1 MLGWHP
7 THAIAPEAALTLQP
21 EAAAH
26 DPEARYFDPE
36 YYCRTYPDVV
46 TADVD
51 PLHHY
56 RHWGALEGRN
66 PNAFFA
72 ADWYLL
78 QNPDVLEAGINP
90 LHHYAAFGA
99 SEGRHPHPRFDVSFY
114 VNQVP
119 EAAADP
125 LLYHLRTGR
134 TLGLPTE
141 RRFDITGGTP
151 HPAPSGIRV
160 DVVIPVYRGL
170 DATRRCLRSL
180 LRDPKPGLR
189 SPLHR
194 IIVIDDA
201 SPEPALS
208 RYLDRLAA
216 RRFIHLLRNPANLG
230 FVASVNRGIA
240 EAGARDVVL
249 LNADTEVPA
258 DWLGRLMG
266 HAYSHS
272 RVATVSPFSN
282 NATLCSYPAVEGGPL
297 PFGETLARIDAA
309 CLAANAGRSVTV
321 PTTVGFCMYLR
332 RDALDELGNFDADT
346 FGRGYGEENDYC
358 MRANA
363 AGWRHLLACD
373 IFVYHEGEVSFGGNA
388 PERVASVAPLE
399 ARWPDY
405 RRRVGIHVRL
415 DEARPFRI
423 AATLQL
429 FATNGLPTILTV
441 QHAYDGGV
449 GQYVRTL
456 ADQCQGVANLLVLRA
471 TMDGQGVRLGAPAVR
486 RHPELLIPLQF
497 PKAEDDKDDA
507 EAARPGHKQVAE
519 AGLLADVLTL
529 LAPLRIARVH
539 VQHWVNLRLDLRAL
553 IQALDVPFD
562 LTIHDW
568 FAICPRINLLPV
580 ADGPS
585 CGEPAPAVCDRCIQ
599 ARDDTAA
606 HDIIGWRAEQAWLP
620 RLADRVLCATQDS
633 IDRLARHGL
642 ARRAVLAPL
651 EAMPEAIPSRPLM
664 RPEPAPLGAAAQ
676 SRPVR
681 VAVLGVLADHKG
693 APMVTALAELATPE
707 QFAITLIGKS
717 ERATPPEARPCLSE
731 TGAYEPAELPD
742 LIARVDPDVIWFPA
756 SWPETWSY
764 TLTAAILSGR
774 PIVASD
780 IGAFR
785 QRLAGHPRA
794 RLVSPQAFPETW
806 MEALAAM
813 ARPEAGAPASPS
825 RRAPR
830 PPEARPPEARPPEAR
845 PAEARRP
852 NFYEGAYRAPLAASA
867 LLLARS
873 RGLTDLRAPGKRAV
887 VLVPERLD
895 IGVLSPC
902 AYIRLLL
909 PLSHPGAGREIEVT
923 LATAEQA
930 LSLQADLIVTHRYAV
945 PDQAAAAALL
955 AHAARTR
962 VPLVFDLDDNL
973 VELPPEHPESERL
986 GPRAETVIALLAG
999 ADRINVS
1006 TPLLTERLLPF
1017 VRGGIDRIR
1026 VIPNGLDERL
1036 WSEPVEP
1043 WAGAGS
1049 ASAAGLAEALAEAGV
1064 TPGPVRILYMGT
1076 ATHGADLGLVLPAL
1090 ARLHESFGDRIAIE
1104 IVGITGPGIL
1114 PPFIRRVEVPA
1125 RAGLSYPAFV
1135 AWLTDRQRR
1144 QPWSIGIAP
1153 LADTPFNRC
1162 KSAIKMLDY
1171 AALGLATVVS
1181 DMPAYRDVSYG
1192 DFAQP
1197 LEVEGAIAGGYL
1209 AQTSAQWFH
1218 GLARLVRRPALRLAM
1233 ARLGHAAWRRSGT
1246 LSAQAEMRSE
1256 ALESSLTPR
1265 RNTTRREIRG
1275 GFGAEGAARLAERLL
1290 TANR

>member
-1 MLGWHP
+1 M
-7 THAIAPEAALTLQP
+7 
-21 EAAAH
+21 
-26 DPEARYFDPE
+26 
-36 YYCRTYPDVV
+36 
-46 TADVD
+46 
-51 PLHHY
+51 
-56 RHWGALEGRN
+56 
-66 PNAFFA
+66 
-72 ADWYLL
+72 
-78 QNPDVLEAGINP
+78 LEAGLVP

-99 SEGRHPHPRFDVSFY
+99 REGRNPHPRFDVSFY

-119 EAAADP
+119 EAAGDP

-134 TLGLPTE
+134 ILGLPTE
-141 RRFDITGGTP
+141 RRFDIAEAMPSGGVAHQP
-151 HPAPSGIRV
+151 PGGIRV

-189 SPLHR
+189 GPLHR

-208 RYLDRLAA
+208 RYLDRLAG

-249 LNADTEVPA
+249 LNSDTEVPA
-258 DWLGRLMG
+258 GWLTRLAG
-266 HAYSHS
+266 QAYSYP

-332 RDALDELGNFDADT
+332 RDALDELGVFDAET

-373 IFVYHEGEVSFGGNA
+373 LFVYHEGEVSFGGNA
-388 PERVASVAPLE
+388 PERAASVAPLE

-405 RRRVGIHVRL
+405 RRHVGIHVRL
-415 DEARPFRI
+415 DEARPYRV

-429 FATNGLPTILTV
+429 FATNGLPTILAV

-449 GQYVRTL
+449 GQYVRAL
-456 ADQCQGVANLLVLRA
+456 AAQCHGVANLLVLRA
-471 TMDGQGVRLGAPAVR
+471 AMDGQGVRLGAPAAR
-486 RHPELLIPLQF
+486 HHPELLIPL
-497 PKAEDDKDDA
+497 PPPSDGVDAGPA
-507 EAARPGHKQVAE
+507 EAR
-519 AGLLADVLTL
+519 LLADVRAL

-553 IQALDVPFD
+553 IAALDVPFD

-568 FAICPRINLLPV
+568 FAICPRINLLP
-580 ADGPS
+580 APDGPG
-585 CGEPAPAVCDRCIQ
+585 CGEPQPAVCDRCIQ

-606 HDIIGWRAEQAWLP
+606 HDIIGWRAEHAWLP

-642 ARRAVLAPL
+642 ADRAVLAPL
-651 EAMPEAIPSRPLM
+651 EAMPAAIPPRP
-664 RPEPAPLGAAAQ
+664 RPRPDPAPLGARAGP
-676 SRPVR
+676 RPLR

-693 APMVTALAELATPE
+693 ARTVTALAELAPAG
-707 QFAITLIGKS
+707 QFAITLIGRS
-717 ERATPPEARPCLSE
+717 ERAIPPAARHCLAE
-731 TGAYEPAELPD
+731 TGAYEPAELPG

-756 SWPETWSY
+756 AWPETWSY

-774 PIVASD
+774 AIVASD

-785 QRLAGHPRA
+785 QRLADHPRA
-794 RLVSPQAFPETW
+794 RLIDPRALPETW

-813 ARPEAGAPASPS
+813 AQPERPAS
-825 RRAPR
+825 RGRHA
-830 PPEARPPEARPPEAR
+830 AR
-845 PAEARRP
+845 PAEP
-852 NFYEGAYRAPLAASA
+852 PLPGFYDGAYQAPLAAPA
-867 LLLARS
+867 LRVAKPRA
-873 RGLTDLRAPGKRAV
+873 LTDLRVPGKRAV
-887 VLVPERLD
+887 ILVPERLD

-902 AYIRLLL
+902 AYIRMLL
-909 PLSHPGAGREIEVT
+909 PLSHPAAGRDIEVT

-930 LSLQADLIVTHRYAV
+930 LSLQADLILAHRHAV
-945 PDQAAAAALL
+945 PDRAAASALL
-955 AHAARTR
+955 AHAARAR
-962 VPLVFDLDDNL
+962 MPFVFDLDDNL
-973 VELPPEHPESERL
+973 VELPPDHPEAERL
-986 GPRAETVIALLAG
+986 APRAETVAALLAG
-999 ADRINVS
+999 ADRVQVS
-1006 TPLLTERLLPF
+1006 TAPLAERLVPF
-1017 VRGGIDRIR
+1017 VRGGIGHIQ
-1026 VIPNGLDERL
+1026 VVPNGLDERL
-1036 WSEPVEP
+1036 WSAP
-1043 WAGAGS
+1043 ADLGTARM
-1049 ASAAGLAEALAEAGV
+1049 EALAAAGV
-1064 TPGPVRILYMGT
+1064 AEGPVRILYMGT
-1076 ATHGADLGLVLPAL
+1076 ATHGADLDLALPAL
-1090 ARLHESFGDRIAIE
+1090 ARLHETFGDRIAIE
-1104 IVGITGPGIL
+1104 IVGIMGAGGL
-1114 PPFIRRVEVPA
+1114 PPFIRRVEVPR

-1153 LADTPFNRC
+1153 LTDTPFNRC

-1181 DMPAYRDVSYG
+1181 DGAAYRDPAYG
-1192 DFAQP
+1192 AFAQP
-1197 LEVEGAIAGGYL
+1197 LELEGALAGGYR
-1209 AQTSAQWFH
+1209 AQDTAQWFH
-1218 GLARLVRRPALRLAM
+1218 AMARLVRRPDLRLAM
-1233 ARLGHAAWRRSGT
+1233 ARLGHAAWRQSGT
-1246 LSAQAEMRSE
+1246 LASQAEGRRA
-1256 ALESSLTPR
+1256 ALDGGLPHRTDR
-1265 RNTTRREIRG
+1265 RGLRG
-1275 GFGAEGAARLAERLL
+1275 PAGLEVVAGAPERLV
-1290 TANR
+1290 TVGG

>member
-1 MLGWHP
+1 
-7 THAIAPEAALTLQP
+7 
-21 EAAAH
+21 
-26 DPEARYFDPE
+26 
-36 YYCRTYPDVV
+36 
-46 TADVD
+46 
-51 PLHHY
+51 
-56 RHWGALEGRN
+56 
-66 PNAFFA
+66 
-72 ADWYLL
+72 
-78 QNPDVLEAGINP
+78 VLEAGLNP
-90 LHHYAAFGA
+90 LHHYASFGA
-99 SEGRHPHPRFDVSFY
+99 REGRNPHPRFDVSFY
-114 VNQVP
+114 VNQAP

-134 TLGLPTE
+134 LLGLPTE
-141 RRFDITGGTP
+141 RRFNIANAMPSEGAP
-151 HPAPSGIRV
+151 HEPPSGIRV

-194 IIVIDDA
+194 IVVIDDA

-216 RRFIHLLRNPANLG
+216 RRFIRLLRNPTNLG
-230 FVASVNRGIA
+230 FVASINRGIA

-258 DWLGRLMG
+258 GWLSRLAG
-266 HAYSHS
+266 QAYSHA

-321 PTTVGFCMYLR
+321 PTTVGFCMYVR
-332 RDALDELGNFDADT
+332 RDALDELGLFDAET
-346 FGRGYGEENDYC
+346 FGRGYGEENDFC
-358 MRANA
+358 MRATA

-373 IFVYHEGEVSFGGNA
+373 LFVYHEGEVSFGGNA
-388 PERVASVAPLE
+388 PERAASIAPLE
-399 ARWPDY
+399 LRWPDY

-415 DEARPFRI
+415 DEARPFRV

-429 FATNGLPTILTV
+429 FATNGLPTILAI

-449 GQYVRTL
+449 GQYVRAL
-456 ADQCQGVANLLVLRA
+456 AAKCHGVANLLVLRA
-471 TMDGQGVRLGAPAVR
+471 TMDGQGVRLGVPAVH
-486 RHPELLIPLQF
+486 RHPELLIPRPL
-497 PKAEDDKDDA
+497 PPDGKEAEEAETARAA
-507 EAARPGHKQVAE
+507 EAA
-519 AGLLADVLTL
+519 LLADVLAL
-529 LAPLRIARVH
+529 LSPLRIARVH

-553 IQALDVPFD
+553 IRALDVPFD

-585 CGEPAPAVCDRCIQ
+585 CGEPQPAVCDRCIQ

-633 IDRLARHGL
+633 IDRLARYGL
-642 ARRAVLAPL
+642 AARAILAPL
-651 EAMPEAIPSRPLM
+651 ESMPEAIPPRP
-664 RPEPAPLGAAAQ
+664 RPRPDPAPLSPDAAPRAL
-676 SRPVR
+676 R

-693 APMVTALAELATPE
+693 ARTVTALAELAPAD

-717 ERATPPEARPCLSE
+717 ERAIPPGARHCLSE
-731 TGAYEPAELPD
+731 TGSYEAAELPD

-785 QRLAGHPRA
+785 LRLAGHPRA
-794 RLVSPQAFPETW
+794 RLVSPQALPETW

-813 ARPEAGAPASPS
+813 ACAEPRAPAPRS
-825 RRAPR
+825 RSAARPAAANRSAPR
-830 PPEARPPEARPPEAR
+830 PDFYDGAYQAPLAPEAR
-845 PAEARRP
+845 
-852 NFYEGAYRAPLAASA
+852 RAAKL
-867 LLLARS
+867 
-873 RGLTDLRAPGKRAV
+873 RGLTDLRVPGKHAV

-902 AYIRLLL
+902 AYIRMLL
-909 PLSHPGAGREIEVT
+909 PLTHPTAGRDIEVT

-930 LSLQADLIVTHRYAV
+930 LSLQADLIIAHRYAV

-962 VPLVFDLDDNL
+962 MPFIFDLDDNL
-973 VELPPEHPESERL
+973 VELPPDHPEAGHL
-986 GPRAETVIALLAG
+986 GPKAETVAALLAG
-999 ADRINVS
+999 ADRVHVS
-1006 TPLLTERLLPF
+1006 TPLLAERLVPF
-1017 VRGGIDRIR
+1017 VRGGISHIQ
-1026 VIPNGLDERL
+1026 VIANGLDERL
-1036 WSEPVEP
+1036 WSSPVEL
-1043 WAGAGS
+1043 GAS
-1049 ASAAGLAEALAEAGV
+1049 QTEALAMAGV
-1064 TPGPVRILYMGT
+1064 APGPVRILYMGT
-1076 ATHGADLGLVLPAL
+1076 ATHGADLDLVLPAL
-1090 ARLHESFGDRIAIE
+1090 ARLHETFGERIAIE
-1104 IVGITGPGIL
+1104 IVGITGPGVL
-1114 PPFIRRVEVPA
+1114 PPFIRRVEVPR

-1153 LADTPFNRC
+1153 LANTAFNRC
-1162 KSAIKMLDY
+1162 KSAIKVLDY

-1181 DMPAYRDVSYG
+1181 DMPVYRDPAYD
-1192 DFAQP
+1192 DFVQP
-1197 LEVEGAIAGGYL
+1197 LEVETALTGGYL
-1209 AQTSAQWFH
+1209 AQDAGQWFH
-1218 GLARLVRRPALRLAM
+1218 AVARLVRRPDLRLAM
-1233 ARLGHAAWRRSGT
+1233 ARLGHAAWQREGT
-1246 LSAQAEMRSE
+1246 LAAQAEARSAALQRSALLRRSVGRRMRSDAVMP
-1256 ALESSLTPR
+1256 ALEWT
-1265 RNTTRREIRG
+1265 G
-1275 GFGAEGAARLAERLL
+1275 G
-1290 TANR
+1290 

>member
-1 MLGWHP
+1 M
-7 THAIAPEAALTLQP
+7 
-21 EAAAH
+21 
-26 DPEARYFDPE
+26 
-36 YYCRTYPDVV
+36 
-46 TADVD
+46 
-51 PLHHY
+51 
-56 RHWGALEGRN
+56 
-66 PNAFFA
+66 
-72 ADWYLL
+72 
-78 QNPDVLEAGINP
+78 NP

-99 SEGRHPHPRFDVSFY
+99 REGRNPHPRFDASFY

-125 LLYHLRTGR
+125 LLYHLQTGR
-134 TLGLPTE
+134 LLGLPTE
-141 RRFDITGGTP
+141 RRFDI
-151 HPAPSGIRV
+151 AEAMPSGGAPHEPPADVRV

-180 LRDPKPGLR
+180 LRDPKPGFR
-189 SPLHR
+189 GPLHR
-194 IIVIDDA
+194 IVVIDDA

-216 RRFIHLLRNPANLG
+216 RRFIHLLRNPTNLG

-249 LNADTEVPA
+249 LNSDTEVPA
-258 DWLGRLMG
+258 GWLSRLAG
-266 HAYSHS
+266 QAYSHA

-332 RDALDELGNFDADT
+332 RDALDELGAFDAET

-373 IFVYHEGEVSFGGNA
+373 LFVYHEGEVSFGGNA
-388 PERVASVAPLE
+388 PERAASVAPLE

-405 RRRVGIHVRL
+405 RRRVGVHVRL
-415 DEARPFRI
+415 DEARPYRF
-423 AATLQL
+423 ATTLQL
-429 FATNGLPTILTV
+429 FATNGLPTILAV
-441 QHAYDGGV
+441 QHAYDGGI
-449 GQYVRTL
+449 GQYLRAL
-456 ADQCQGVANLLVLRA
+456 AAQCHGVANLLVLRA

-486 RHPELLIPLQF
+486 HHPELLIPLRPQ
-497 PKAEDDKDDA
+497 PDVDDAA
-507 EAARPGHKQVAE
+507 EAASAAE
-519 AGLLADVLTL
+519 AALLADVLAL

-553 IQALDVPFD
+553 IGALAVPFD

-599 ARDDTAA
+599 ARDDTQA
-606 HDIIGWRAEQAWLP
+606 HDITGWRAEQAWLP

-642 ARRAVLAPL
+642 AARAVLAPL
-651 EAMPEAIPSRPLM
+651 EAMPEAIPPRPRGRPDPRPLSAHAKP
-664 RPEPAPLGAAAQ
+664 RPL
-676 SRPVR
+676 R

-693 APMVTALAELATPE
+693 ARTVTALAELAPAG

-717 ERATPPEARPCLSE
+717 ERAFPAAARLSLTE
-731 TGAYEPAELPD
+731 TGAYEAADLPG

-785 QRLAGHPRA
+785 LRLEGHPRA
-794 RLVSPQAFPETW
+794 RLVRPQALPESW
-806 MEALAAM
+806 MEALIALG
-813 ARPEAGAPASPS
+813 RREAGAPAPRT
-825 RRAPR
+825 RRAKA
-830 PPEARPPEARPPEAR
+830 PPVLGPG
-845 PAEARRP
+845 
-852 NFYEGAYRAPLAASA
+852 FYDGAYQAPLAAPA
-867 LLLARS
+867 LRTAKA
-873 RGLTDLRAPGKRAV
+873 RGLTDLRLPGKHAV

-902 AYIRLLL
+902 AYIRMLL
-909 PLSHPGAGREIEVT
+909 PLSHPKAGRDIEVT

-930 LSLQADLIVTHRYAV
+930 LSLQADVILAHRYSV
-945 PDQAAAAALL
+945 PDQSAAKALL
-955 AHAARTR
+955 AHAARTGA
-962 VPLVFDLDDNL
+962 PFVFDLDDNL
-973 VELPPEHPESERL
+973 VELPPDHPEAERL
-986 GPRAETVIALLAG
+986 GPKAETVATLLAG
-999 ADRINVS
+999 ADRVHVS
-1006 TPLLTERLLPF
+1006 TPLLADRLVPF
-1017 VRGGIDRIR
+1017 VRGGIGHIQ
-1026 VIPNGLDERL
+1026 VVPNGLDERL
-1036 WSEPVEP
+1036 WS
-1043 WAGAGS
+1043 GS
-1049 ASAAGLAEALAEAGV
+1049 AGLVAPDTEALAMAGIAQ
-1064 TPGPVRILYMGT
+1064 GPVRILYMGT
-1076 ATHGADLGLVLPAL
+1076 ATHGADLDLVLPAL
-1090 ARLHESFGDRIAIE
+1090 ARLHETFGDRIAIE
-1104 IVGITGPGIL
+1104 IVGIVGPVDL
-1114 PPFIRRVEVPA
+1114 PPFLRRVDVPH

-1171 AALGLATVVS
+1171 AALGLATVVA
-1181 DMPAYRDVSYG
+1181 DMPAYRDPAHA
-1192 DFAQP
+1192 DFVQP
-1197 LEVEGAIAGGYL
+1197 LDAEGALAGGYF
-1209 AQTSAQWFH
+1209 ARDEAQWFH
-1218 GLARLVRRPALRLAM
+1218 AIARLVRRPDLRLAM
-1233 ARLGHAAWRRSGT
+1233 AQLGHAAWLREHT
-1246 LSAQAEMRSE
+1246 LGAQAEARVA
-1256 ALESSLTPR
+1256 ALARELPAR
-1265 RNTTRREIRG
+1265 RPASRRARVS
-1275 GFGAEGAARLAERLL
+1275 AAAPVLEHAPS
-1290 TANR
+1290 A

>member
-1 MLGWHP
+1 MVL
-7 THAIAPEAALTLQP
+7 EAVLSLEP
-21 EAAAH
+21 DVAAE
-26 DPEARYFDPE
+26 DPEARYFDAD
-36 YYCRTYPDVV
+36 YYCQTYSDVG
-46 TADVD
+46 TADVE

-56 RHWGALEGRN
+56 RHWGVIEGRN

-72 ADWYLL
+72 AEWYLR
-78 QNPDVLEAGINP
+78 QNPDVRDAGMNP

-99 SEGRHPHPRFDVSFY
+99 GEGRNPHPRFDASFY

-125 LLYHLRTGR
+125 LFYHLRTGR
-134 TLGLPTE
+134 ALGLPTE
-141 RRFDITGGTP
+141 RRFDLAEAMPSGGTP
-151 HPAPSGIRV
+151 HAPPGGVEV
-160 DVVIPVYRGL
+160 DIVIPVYRGL
-170 DATRRCLRSL
+170 VATRRCLRSL
-180 LRDPKPGLR
+180 LRDPEPGLR
-189 SPLHR
+189 RLLHR

-216 RRFIHLLRNPANLG
+216 RRFIHLLRNPTNLG

-258 DWLGRLMG
+258 GWLARLAG
-266 HAYSHS
+266 QAYSHP

-309 CLAANAGRSVTV
+309 CLAANAGRAVTV

-332 RDALDELGNFDADT
+332 RDALDELGAFDTET

-373 IFVYHEGEVSFGGNA
+373 LFVYHEGEVSFGDNA
-388 PERVASVAPLE
+388 PERAASVAPLE

-415 DEARPFRI
+415 DEARPFRV
-423 AATLQL
+423 AATLRL
-429 FATNGLPTILTV
+429 FATNGLPTILAV
-441 QHAYDGGV
+441 QHAYDGGI
-449 GQYVRTL
+449 GQYVRAL
-456 ADQCQGVANLLVLRA
+456 AAQCQGVANLLLLRA
-471 TMDGQGVRLGAPAVR
+471 TMHGEGVRLGAPAVR
-486 RHPELLIPLQF
+486 HHPELLIPRRE
-497 PKAEDDKDDA
+497 PPHSADT
-507 EAARPGHKQVAE
+507 EAADEAAPTAE
-519 AGLLADVLTL
+519 AGLLADVLAL
-529 LAPLRIARVH
+529 LRPLRVARVH

-553 IQALDVPFD
+553 IGALGVPFD

-568 FAICPRINLLPV
+568 FTICPRINLLPV

-642 ARRAVLAPL
+642 ADRAVLAPL
-651 EAMPEAIPSRPLM
+651 EAMPAVIPPRPRM
-664 RPEPAPLGAAAQ
+664 RPQQRHGAAPL
-676 SRPVR
+676 RI
-681 VAVLGVLADHKG
+681 AVLGVLADHKG
-693 APMVTALAELATPE
+693 ARAVTTFAELAPVGR
-707 QFAITLIGKS
+707 FAITLIGKS
-717 ERATPPEARPCLSE
+717 ERAIPAEAQHCLVE
-731 TGAYEPAELPD
+731 TGSYEPSALPD

-764 TLTAAILSGR
+764 TLTAGILSGR

-785 QRLAGHPRA
+785 QRLGGHPRA
-794 RLVSPQAFPETW
+794 RLVDPQALPETW
-806 MEALAAM
+806 MEALIAA
-813 ARPEAGAPASPS
+813 AAVEPRAAAGAEPRAVAGAETRAEVARS
-825 RRAPR
+825 RRAASPPVLR
-830 PPEARPPEARPPEAR
+830 PG
-845 PAEARRP
+845 
-852 NFYEGAYRAPLAASA
+852 FYDGAYQRPLT
-867 LLLARS
+867 ARS
-873 RGLTDLRAPGKRAV
+873 GGLTDLRGPGRHAV

-902 AYIRLLL
+902 AYIRMLL
-909 PLSHPGAGREIEVT
+909 PLAHPAAGGAVAVT

-930 LSLQADLIVTHRYAV
+930 LSLQADLIISHRYAV
-945 PDQAAAAALL
+945 PDRAAAAALL

-962 VPLVFDLDDNL
+962 APFIFDLDDNL
-973 VELPPEHPESERL
+973 VELPADHPESERL
-986 GPRAETVIALLAG
+986 GPKAETVAALLAG
-999 ADRINVS
+999 ADRVHVS
-1006 TPLLTERLLPF
+1006 TAALAARLAPF
-1017 VRGGIDRIR
+1017 IRGGMSHIQ

-1036 WSEPVEP
+1036 WSGPAD
-1043 WAGAGS
+1043 AGA
-1049 ASAAGLAEALAEAGV
+1049 ALPRALATAGV
-1064 TPGPVRILYMGT
+1064 VAGPVRILYMGT
-1076 ATHGADLGLVLPAL
+1076 ATHGADLDLVLPAL
-1090 ARLHESFGDRIAIE
+1090 IRLHETFGDRIAIDLVG
-1104 IVGITGPGIL
+1104 IVGEGAL
-1114 PPFIRRVEVPA
+1114 PPCIRRVEVPA

-1162 KSAIKMLDY
+1162 KSAVKMLDY

-1181 DMPAYRDVSYG
+1181 DMPAYRDPAYA
-1192 DFAQP
+1192 DFAQS
-1197 LEVEGAIAGGYL
+1197 LDAEGALAGGYL
-1209 AQTSAQWFH
+1209 ARDAAQWFH
-1218 GLARLVRRPALRLAM
+1218 GVARLVRRPDLRLAM
-1233 ARLGHAAWRRSGT
+1233 AQRGHAAWRRQGT
-1246 LSAQAEMRSE
+1246 LAAQAEARVAALGRSLSRRLAPPE
-1256 ALESSLTPR
+1256 ALPGDAAPLLART
-1265 RNTTRREIRG
+1265 
-1275 GFGAEGAARLAERLL
+1275 GA
-1290 TANR
+1290 

>member
-1 MLGWHP
+1 LSL
-7 THAIAPEAALTLQP
+7 AIALEAALIPQP
-21 EAAAH
+21 EVAAQ
-26 DPEARYFDPE
+26 DPEARYFDPA
-36 YYCRTYPDVV
+36 YYCRTYPDVG

-56 RHWGALEGRN
+56 RNWGALEGRN

-72 ADWYLL
+72 ADWYLV
-78 QNPDVLEAGINP
+78 QNPDVLEAGLNP

-99 SEGRHPHPRFDVSFY
+99 REGRNPHPRFDVSFY

-125 LLYHLRTGR
+125 LLYHLSTGR
-134 TLGLPTE
+134 ILGLPTE
-141 RRFDITGGTP
+141 RKFDI
-151 HPAPSGIRV
+151 AEAMPSGGIAHEPPEGVRV

-180 LRDPKPGLR
+180 LRDPQPGLR

-216 RRFIHLLRNPANLG
+216 RRFIRLLRNPTNLG

-258 DWLGRLMG
+258 GWLSRLAG
-266 HAYSHS
+266 QAYSHS

-332 RDALDELGNFDADT
+332 RDALDELGVFDAET

-373 IFVYHEGEVSFGGNA
+373 LFVYHEGEVSFGGNA
-388 PERVASVAPLE
+388 PERAASVAPLE
-399 ARWPDY
+399 ARWPEY

-415 DEARPFRI
+415 DEARPFRV

-429 FATNGLPTILTV
+429 FATNGLPTILAI

-449 GQYVRTL
+449 GQYVRAL
-456 ADQCQGVANLLVLRA
+456 AAQCRGVANLLVLRA

-486 RHPELLIPLQF
+486 HHPELLIPLQS
-497 PKAEDDKDDA
+497 PPTSGEVTDT
-507 EAARPGHKQVAE
+507 AE
-519 AGLLADVLTL
+519 AGLLADVLAL
-529 LAPLRIARVH
+529 VAPLRIARVH

-553 IQALDVPFD
+553 IAALDVPFD

-580 ADGPS
+580 ADGPT

-599 ARDDTAA
+599 GRDDTAA

-633 IDRLARHGL
+633 IDRLGRHGL
-642 ARRAVLAPL
+642 AGRAVLAPL
-651 EAMPEAIPSRPLM
+651 EAMPDAIPPRP
-664 RPEPAPLGAAAQ
+664 RPRPDPAPLSAQAAP
-676 SRPVR
+676 RPLR

-693 APMVTALAELATPE
+693 ARTVTALAELAPPG
-707 QFAITLIGKS
+707 QFAITVIGRS
-717 ERATPPEARPCLSE
+717 ERAIPPAARHCLIE
-731 TGAYEPAELPD
+731 TGSYEPADLPD

-764 TLTAAILSGR
+764 TLTAGILSGR
-774 PIVASD
+774 SIVASD

-785 QRLAGHPRA
+785 WRLGRHPRA
-794 RLVSPQAFPETW
+794 RLVSPQALPETW
-806 MEALAAM
+806 IEALTAM
-813 ARPEAGAPASPS
+813 ASADQGAPATRS
-825 RRAPR
+825 RRAAQ
-830 PPEARPPEARPPEAR
+830 PPVVRAG
-845 PAEARRP
+845 
-852 NFYEGAYRAPLAASA
+852 FYDGAYQAPLSPPLCAAK
-867 LLLARS
+867 R
-873 RGLTDLRAPGKRAV
+873 RRLTDLRTAGKHAV

-902 AYIRLLL
+902 AYIRMLL
-909 PLSHPGAGREIEVT
+909 PLSHPAAGREIEVT

-930 LSLQADLIVTHRYAV
+930 LSLQADLIVAHRYAV

-955 AHAARTR
+955 AHAAFTRT
-962 VPLVFDLDDNL
+962 PFIFDLDDNL
-973 VELPPEHPESERL
+973 VELPADHPESERL
-986 GPRAETVIALLAG
+986 GPKAETVAALLAG
-999 ADRINVS
+999 ADRVHVS
-1006 TPLLTERLLPF
+1006 TPLLAARLVPF
-1017 VRGGIDRIR
+1017 VRGGIGHIR
-1026 VIPNGLDERL
+1026 VVPNGLDERL
-1036 WSEPVEP
+1036 WSGPGQ
-1043 WAGAGS
+1043 AGAEVG
-1049 ASAAGLAEALAEAGV
+1049 ASHTEALALAGV
-1064 TPGPVRILYMGT
+1064 PAGPVRILYMGT
-1076 ATHGADLGLVLPAL
+1076 ATHGADLDLVLPAL
-1090 ARLHESFGDRIAIE
+1090 ARLHETFGDRISIE
-1104 IVGITGPGIL
+1104 IVGIMGPGVL
-1114 PPFIRRVEVPA
+1114 PPFIRRVEVPQ
-1125 RAGLSYPAFV
+1125 RAGISYPAFV

-1181 DMPAYRDVSYG
+1181 DMPAYRDTAYG
-1192 DFAQP
+1192 DFTQA
-1197 LEVEGAIAGGYL
+1197 LDVEGAIAGGYL
-1209 AQTSAQWFH
+1209 AQDAAQWFH
-1218 GLARLVRRPALRLAM
+1218 GVARLVRRPDLRLAM
-1233 ARLGHAAWRRSGT
+1233 ARLGHEAWRRSGT
-1246 LSAQAEMRSE
+1246 LAAQAEARSE
-1256 ALESSLTPR
+1256 SFARLLSR
-1265 RNTTRREIRG
+1265 RSDRREARR
-1275 GFGAEGAARLAERLL
+1275 AAGDEVEAHAAPRLL
-1290 TANR
+1290 TVGG

>member
-1 MLGWHP
+1 M
-7 THAIAPEAALTLQP
+7 AN
-21 EAAAH
+21 
-26 DPEARYFDPE
+26 
-36 YYCRTYPDVV
+36 
-46 TADVD
+46 VD

-56 RHWGALEGRN
+56 RNWGLHEGRS

-72 ADWYLL
+72 PEWYLL
-78 QNPDVLEAGINP
+78 QNPDVLEAGLNP

-99 SEGRHPHPRFDVSFY
+99 REGRHPHPRFDVSFY

-125 LLYHLRTGR
+125 LLYHLRIGR
-134 TLGLPTE
+134 IHGLPTE
-141 RRFDITGGTP
+141 RRFDIAEAMPSAGAP
-151 HPAPSGIRV
+151 HPPPSGIRV

-170 DATRRCLRSL
+170 EATRRCLRSL

-216 RRFIHLLRNPANLG
+216 RRFIHLLRNPVNLG

-258 DWLGRLMG
+258 GWLSRLTG
-266 HAYSHS
+266 QAYSYP

-332 RDALDELGNFDADT
+332 RDALDELGLFDAET

-373 IFVYHEGEVSFGGNA
+373 LFVYHEGEVSFGGDA
-388 PERVASVAPLE
+388 PERAASVAPLE

-415 DEARPFRI
+415 DEARPYRI

-429 FATNGLPTILTV
+429 FATNGLPTILAI

-456 ADQCQGVANLLVLRA
+456 AAQCQGVANLLVLRA

-486 RHPELLIPLQF
+486 HHPELLIPL
-497 PKAEDDKDDA
+497 PPPPDREDTDEAADPAEGQAA
-507 EAARPGHKQVAE
+507 EAR
-519 AGLLADVLTL
+519 LLGDVLAL
-529 LAPLRIARVH
+529 LQPLRIARVH
-539 VQHWVNLRLDLRAL
+539 VQHWVNLCLDLRAL

-585 CGEPAPAVCDRCIQ
+585 CGEPQPAVCDRCIQ
-599 ARDDTAA
+599 GRDDTAA

-620 RLADRVLCATQDS
+620 RLADRVLCATEDS
-633 IDRLARHGL
+633 IDRLARYGL
-642 ARRAVLAPL
+642 ADRAVLAPL
-651 EAMPEAIPSRPLM
+651 EAMPEVIPPRP
-664 RPEPAPLGAAAQ
+664 RPRPDPAPLSAQ
-676 SRPVR
+676 AKPRPLR

-693 APMVTALAELATPE
+693 ARTVTALAELAPAG

-717 ERATPPEARPCLSE
+717 ERAIPPAARASLSE
-731 TGAYEPAELPD
+731 TGPYEPAALPD

-785 QRLAGHPRA
+785 HRLAGHPRA
-794 RLVSPQAFPETW
+794 RLVDPQALPETW
-806 MEALAAM
+806 IDALAAM
-813 ARPEAGAPASPS
+813 ARPEPAGPRS
-825 RRAPR
+825 RRAG
-830 PPEARPPEARPPEAR
+830 R
-845 PAEARRP
+845 PAARRP
-852 NFYEGAYRAPLAASA
+852 GFYEGAYQAPLAAPA
-867 LLLARS
+867 VRAAKS
-873 RGLTDLRAPGKRAV
+873 RGLTDLRTPGKHAV
-887 VLVPERLD
+887 ILVPERLD

-902 AYIRLLL
+902 AYIRMLL
-909 PLSHPGAGREIEVT
+909 PLSHPAAGRDIEVT
-923 LATAEQA
+923 LATAAQA
-930 LSLQADLIVTHRYAV
+930 LSLQADMILAHRYAV

-955 AHAARTR
+955 AHAARTGA
-962 VPLVFDLDDNL
+962 PFVFDLDDNL
-973 VELPPEHPESERL
+973 VELPPDHPEIERL
-986 GPRAETVIALLAG
+986 GPRTDTIAALLAG
-999 ADRINVS
+999 ADRVQVS
-1006 TPLLTERLLPF
+1006 TPLLAERLLPF
-1017 VRGGIDRIR
+1017 VRGGIDHIQ
-1026 VIPNGLDERL
+1026 VVPNGLDERL
-1036 WSEPVEP
+1036 WSAPETL
-1043 WAGAGS
+1043 GA
-1049 ASAAGLAEALAEAGV
+1049 AQTEALAMAGV
-1064 TPGPVRILYMGT
+1064 PSGPVRILYMGT
-1076 ATHGADLGLVLPAL
+1076 ATHGADLDLALPAL
-1090 ARLHESFGDRIAIE
+1090 ARLHETFGDRIAIE
-1104 IVGITGPGIL
+1104 IVGITGAGSL

-1144 QPWSIGIAP
+1144 EPWSIGIAP

-1181 DMPAYRDVSYG
+1181 DMPAYRDPAYA
-1192 DFAQP
+1192 DFAQG
-1197 LEVEGAIAGGYL
+1197 LEVEGAVSGGYR
-1209 AQTSAQWFH
+1209 AQDTAQWFH
-1218 GLARLVRRPALRLAM
+1218 AMARLVRRPDLRLAM
-1233 ARLGHAAWRRSGT
+1233 GRLGHAAWRRDGT
-1246 LSAQAEMRSE
+1246 LAAQAE
-1256 ALESSLTPR
+1256 
-1265 RNTTRREIRG
+1265 
-1275 GFGAEGAARLAERLL
+1275 ARLAALERGLPLRTDRRGLRGPAGLEVVAGAPERLV
-1290 TANR
+1290 TVGS

>member
-1 MLGWHP
+1 LR
-7 THAIAPEAALTLQP
+7 EAALTSQAD
-21 EAAAH
+21 AAPG
-26 DPEARYFDPE
+26 DTEARYFDPE
-36 YYCRTYPDVV
+36 YYRDTYPDVGN
-46 TADVD
+46 ADVD

-56 RHWGALEGRN
+56 RHWGAHEGRN

-72 ADWYLL
+72 AEWYLL

-99 SEGRHPHPRFDVSFY
+99 REGRNPHPRFDVSFY

-134 TLGLPTE
+134 RLGLPTE
-141 RRFDITGGTP
+141 RRFTLAEAMPSEGTAHQPPTGV
-151 HPAPSGIRV
+151 RV

-170 DATRRCLRSL
+170 DATRRCLRGL
-180 LRDPKPGLR
+180 LRDPHPGLR

-216 RRFIHLLRNPANLG
+216 RRFIHLLRNPSNLG
-230 FVASVNRGIA
+230 FVSSVNRGIA

-249 LNADTEVPA
+249 LNADTEVPSG
-258 DWLGRLMG
+258 WLARLAG
-266 HAYSHS
+266 QAYSHP

-332 RDALDELGNFDADT
+332 RDALDELGAFDAEA

-373 IFVYHEGEVSFGGNA
+373 LFVFHEGEVSFGARA
-388 PERVASVAPLE
+388 PERDASAALLE
-399 ARWPDY
+399 SRWPDY
-405 RRRVGIHVRL
+405 RRRVGVHVRL
-415 DEARPFRI
+415 DEARPFRV
-423 AATLQL
+423 ATTLQL
-429 FATNGLPTILTV
+429 FATNGLPTILAI
-441 QHAYDGGV
+441 QHAYDGGI
-449 GQYVRTL
+449 GQYVRAL
-456 ADQCQGVANLLVLRA
+456 AAQCQGVANLLVLRA
-471 TMDGQGVRLGAPAVR
+471 TMDGQGVRLGAPAAR
-486 RHPELLIPLQF
+486 NHPELLIPLR
-497 PKAEDDKDDA
+497 PPEDIEDA
-507 EAARPGHKQVAE
+507 DAAARAAE
-519 AGLLADVLTL
+519 AGLRADVLAL
-529 LAPLRIARVH
+529 LAPLRIVRVH
-539 VQHWVNLRLDLRAL
+539 VQHWVNLAVDLRAL
-553 IQALDVPFD
+553 IRALDVPFD

-568 FAICPRINLLPV
+568 FAICPRINLLPL

-642 ARRAVLAPL
+642 GARAVLAPL
-651 EAMPEAIPSRPLM
+651 EAMPAAIPPRPRPRPDPAPLNAHAASRPL
-664 RPEPAPLGAAAQ
+664 
-676 SRPVR
+676 R

-693 APMVTALAELATPE
+693 ARTVTALAELAPAG
-707 QFAITLIGKS
+707 QFAITLIGRS
-717 ERATPPEARPCLSE
+717 ERAAPAAARHCFNE
-731 TGAYEPAELPD
+731 TGSYEAGELPG

-785 QRLAGHPRA
+785 QRLQGHPRA
-794 RLVSPQAFPETW
+794 RLVRPQALPETW
-806 MEALAAM
+806 MEALRAM
-813 ARPEAGAPASPS
+813 GRAEPGPRSRRATPPPPPVAPGFYESDYLAPLAKPALRAGAPRVLTDRVLTNRVLAD
-825 RRAPR
+825 RA
-830 PPEARPPEARPPEAR
+830 
-845 PAEARRP
+845 
-852 NFYEGAYRAPLAASA
+852 
-867 LLLARS
+867 
-873 RGLTDLRAPGKRAV
+873 LTDLRAPGKRAV

-902 AYIRLLL
+902 AYIRMLL
-909 PLSHPGAGREIEVT
+909 PLTHPGAAGDIEVT
-923 LATAEQA
+923 LASAEEA
-930 LSLQADLIVTHRYAV
+930 LSLQADLILAHRYAV
-945 PDQAAAAALL
+945 PDPAAAKALL
-955 AHAARTR
+955 AHAARTEA
-962 VPLVFDLDDNL
+962 PFIFDLDDNL
-973 VELPPEHPESERL
+973 VELPLDHPEIDRL
-986 GPRAETVIALLAG
+986 GPKAETVAALLAG
-999 ADRINVS
+999 ADRVQVS
-1006 TPLLTERLLPF
+1006 TPLLAERLRPF
-1017 VRGGIDRIR
+1017 VRGGLGHIQI
-1026 VIPNGLDERL
+1026 VPNGLDERL
-1036 WSEPVEP
+1036 WSAAADP
-1043 WAGAGS
+1043 GAS
-1049 ASAAGLAEALAEAGV
+1049 
-1064 TPGPVRILYMGT
+1064 PGPVRILYMGT
-1076 ATHGADLGLVLPAL
+1076 ATHGADLGIVLPAL
-1090 ARLHESFGDRIAIE
+1090 ARLAETFGDRIAIE
-1104 IVGITGPGIL
+1104 IVGITGPGAL
-1114 PPFIRRVEVPA
+1114 PPFIRRVEVPH

-1162 KSAIKMLDY
+1162 KSSIKMLDY

-1181 DMPAYRDVSYG
+1181 DMAAYRDPACG
-1192 DFAQP
+1192 GFAQALS
-1197 LEVEGAIAGGYL
+1197 LEGVMTGGYF
-1209 AQTSAQWFH
+1209 AADAAQWFH
-1218 GLARLVRRPALRLAM
+1218 ALARLIRRPDLRLAM
-1233 ARLGHAAWRRSGT
+1233 ARQGHAAWLRDGT
-1246 LSAQAEMRSE
+1246 LGAQAAARVA
-1256 ALESSLTPR
+1256 ALIPR
-1265 RNTTRREIRG
+1265 RRAAGRRVRT
-1275 GFGAEGAARLAERLL
+1275 ADAAVLERMGE
-1290 TANR
+1290 

>member
-1 MLGWHP
+1 
-7 THAIAPEAALTLQP
+7 
-21 EAAAH
+21 
-26 DPEARYFDPE
+26 
-36 YYCRTYPDVV
+36 
-46 TADVD
+46 
-51 PLHHY
+51 LHHY
-56 RHWGALEGRN
+56 RHWGAHEGRN

-90 LHHYAAFGA
+90 LHHYAVYGA
-99 SEGRHPHPRFDVSFY
+99 REGRNPHPHFDVSFY

-134 TLGLPTE
+134 IQGLPTE
-141 RRFDITGGTP
+141 RRFDIAEAMPSTGAP
-151 HPAPSGIRV
+151 HQPPSGVRV

-180 LRDPKPGLR
+180 LRDPQPGLR

-216 RRFIHLLRNPANLG
+216 RRFIHLLRNPTNLG
-230 FVASVNRGIA
+230 FVATANRGIA
-240 EAGARDVVL
+240 EAGAHDVVL
-249 LNADTEVPA
+249 LNADTEVPSG
-258 DWLGRLMG
+258 WLPRLAG
-266 HAYSHS
+266 QAYSHA

-332 RDALDELGNFDADT
+332 RDALDELGLFDAET
-346 FGRGYGEENDYC
+346 FGRGYGEENDFC

-373 IFVYHEGEVSFGGNA
+373 LFVYHEGEVSFGDDA
-388 PERVASVAPLE
+388 PERAASIAPLE
-399 ARWPDY
+399 ARWPEY
-405 RRRVGIHVRL
+405 RRRVGTHVRL

-429 FATNGLPTILTV
+429 FATNGLPTILAI

-456 ADQCQGVANLLVLRA
+456 AERCLGIANLLVLRA
-471 TMDGQGVRLGAPAVR
+471 TMDGQGVRLGAPGAR
-486 RHPELLIPLQF
+486 GHPELLIPL
-497 PKAEDDKDDA
+497 PPPADDA
-507 EAARPGHKQVAE
+507 DADAAARVAE
-519 AGLLADVLTL
+519 AGLMADVRAL
-529 LAPLRIARVH
+529 LARLRIARVH
-539 VQHWVNLRLDLRAL
+539 VQHWVNLPLDLRAL
-553 IQALDVPFD
+553 IAELDVPFD

-580 ADGPS
+580 ADGPT
-585 CGEPAPAVCDRCIQ
+585 CGEPEPAVCDRCIQ

-606 HDIIGWRAEQAWLP
+606 HDIIGWRAEHAWLP

-642 ARRAVLAPL
+642 AARAVLAPL
-651 EAMPEAIPSRPLM
+651 EAMPDAIPPRP
-664 RPEPAPLGAAAQ
+664 RPRPDPAPLSAEAPP
-676 SRPVR
+676 RPLR

-693 APMVTALAELATPE
+693 ARAVTTVAERAE
-707 QFAITLIGKS
+707 AGQFVITLIGKS
-717 ERATPPEARPCLSE
+717 ERAIPPEARHCLVE
-731 TGAYEPAELPD
+731 TGAYEAAALPD
-742 LIARVDPDVIWFPA
+742 LILRVDPDVIWFPA

-774 PIVASD
+774 PIVAAD

-785 QRLAGHPRA
+785 PRLAGHPRA
-794 RLVSPQAFPETW
+794 RLVSPQALPETW
-806 MEALAAM
+806 MEALIAM
-813 ARPEAGAPASPS
+813 GRPGSQTSGPRS
-825 RRAPR
+825 RRP
-830 PPEARPPEARPPEAR
+830 AR
-845 PAEARRP
+845 PAAP
-852 NFYEGAYRAPLAASA
+852 PDLGPGFYDGAYQAPLATPASRA
-867 LLLARS
+867 GRS
-873 RGLTDLRAPGKRAV
+873 RGLTDLRVPGKQAV
-887 VLVPERLD
+887 ILVPERLD

-902 AYIRLLL
+902 AYIRMLL
-909 PLSHPGAGREIEVT
+909 PLSHPGAGRGIEVT
-923 LATAEQA
+923 LATAQQA
-930 LSLQADLIVTHRYAV
+930 LSLQADLILAHRYAV
-945 PDQAAAAALL
+945 PDQTAAAALL
-955 AHAARTR
+955 AHATATQA
-962 VPLVFDLDDNL
+962 PFIFDLDDNL
-973 VELPPEHPESERL
+973 VELPPDHPEAERL
-986 GPRAETVIALLAG
+986 GPRAETVAALLAG
-999 ADRINVS
+999 ADRVHVS
-1006 TPLLTERLLPF
+1006 TSLLAERLVPF
-1017 VRGGIDRIR
+1017 VRGGMSHIQ

-1036 WSEPVEP
+1036 W
-1043 WAGAGS
+1043 
-1049 ASAAGLAEALAEAGV
+1049 AAPAELEATQTEALAMAGV
-1064 TPGPVRILYMGT
+1064 TAGPVRILYMGT
-1076 ATHGADLGLVLPAL
+1076 ATHGADLDLVLPAL
-1090 ARLHESFGDRIAIE
+1090 ARLHETFGDRIAIE
-1104 IVGITGPGIL
+1104 LVGIMGSHEL
-1114 PPFIRRVEVPA
+1114 PPFVRRVEVPR

-1181 DMPAYRDVSYG
+1181 DMPAYRDAACG
-1192 DFAQP
+1192 DFAQS
-1197 LEVEGAIAGGYL
+1197 LDAEGAIAGGYL
-1209 AQTSAQWFH
+1209 AGDPAQWFH
-1218 GLARLVRRPALRLAM
+1218 AVARLVRRPDLRLAM
-1233 ARLGHAAWRRSGT
+1233 ARLGHAAWRRSGS
-1246 LSAQAEMRSE
+1246 LASQAEQRQAALECRRPARQATGRRLRPAE
-1256 ALESSLTPR
+1256 ALVAGSPSILEP
-1265 RNTTRREIRG
+1265 TT
-1275 GFGAEGAARLAERLL
+1275 A
-1290 TANR
+1290 